1 MKTLRDYLDLVFR
14 SLMHRQ
20 LRSWLTIIGILIG
33 VAAVVALVS
42 LGQGFQKAIDD
53 EFAKLGKDRITV
65 MPGGT
70 LFGPLSASLTSAKL
84 TEDDVDAILSV
95 NGVESATGVMFQTA
109 TVQFNK
115 EKKELTVVGTATD
128 AKTVK
133 FVEGTG
139 MHVVEKGRQI
149 KSPDVYKADIGPKI
163 ANGTFDKQVKI
174 GDTLIIKGYEFEVVG
189 IQKKTG
195 TGTTDEIVRIPRDT
209 LKDIF
214 DKEEEYS
221 TISVKV
227 KSGFDPDA
235 VAEEI
240 IRKLRSERDVEKGKE
255 DFNVQTVGQ
264 ILETFNSIF
273 LLVQVVII
281 GIAAISL
288 VVGAIGIMNT
298 MYTAVLERTNEIGV
312 MKAIGAKN
320 HEILILF
327 LIESG
332 FLGMV
337 GGLIGIGLGI
347 AISKTVE
354 YVATQALGS
363 ALLKAYFP
371 WYLIVGAL
379 MFSFIIGSIAGTVP
393 AVQAS
398 KMKPVD
404 SLRYE

>member
-1 MKTLRDYLDLVFR
+1 
-14 SLMHRQ
+14 MHRK

-42 LGQGFQKAIDD
+42 LGQGFQKSIDD
-53 EFAKLGKDRITV
+53 EFAKLGKDRITI

-70 LFGPLSASLTSAKL
+70 LFGPLSASLSSAKL
-84 TEDDVDAILSV
+84 TEDDVDAISSV
-95 NGVESATGVMFQTA
+95 NGVEFATGLMFQTA
-109 TVQFNK
+109 IVQFGK
-115 EKKELTVVGTATD
+115 EKKELPVVGTATD

-133 FVEGTG
+133 LVEGTG

-149 KSPDVYKADIGPKI
+149 KSPDVYKVDIGPKI

-174 GDTLIIKGYEFEVVG
+174 GDKLIIKGYEFEVVG

-209 LKDIF
+209 LRDIF
-214 DKEEEYS
+214 EKEEDYA

-227 KSGFDPDA
+227 NAGFDPDA

-240 IRKLRSERDVEKGKE
+240 IRKLRSERNVEKGNE

-288 VVGAIGIMNT
+288 IVGAIGIMNT

-332 FLGMV
+332 FLGMA

-347 AISKTVE
+347 GISKTVE
-354 YVATQALGS
+354 FVATNALGS
-363 ALLKAYFP
+363 SLLKAYFP

-379 MFSFIIGSIAGTVP
+379 MFSFIVGSIAGTVP

>member
-1 MKTLRDYLDLVFR
+1 MKTIRDYLDLVFR

-65 MPGGT
+65 TPGGT
-70 LFGPLSASLTSAKL
+70 LFGPLSASLSSAKL
-84 TEDDVDAILSV
+84 TKDDVNAISSV
-95 NGVESATGVMFQTA
+95 RGVEFATGLMFQTA
-109 TVQFNK
+109 TVQFDK
-115 EKKELTVVGTATD
+115 EKKELPVVGTATD

-133 FVEGTG
+133 LVEETG
-139 MHVVEKGRQI
+139 MHIVEKGRQI

-163 ANGTFDKQVKI
+163 ANGTFKKQVKI
-174 GDTLIIKGYEFEVVG
+174 GDKLIIKGYEFEVIG

-195 TGTTDEIVRIPRDT
+195 TGTTDQIVRIPRDT
-209 LKDIF
+209 LKNIF
-214 DKEEEYS
+214 NKEENYA

-227 KSGFDPDA
+227 ASGFDPDS
-235 VAEEI
+235 VAEDI
-240 IRKLRSERDVEKGKE
+240 IRKLRSQRNVEKGKE

-288 VVGAIGIMNT
+288 IVGAVGIMNT

-332 FLGMV
+332 FLGLV
-337 GGLIGIGLGI
+337 GGLIGVGLGI
-347 AISKTVE
+347 GISRIIE
-354 YVATQALGS
+354 FFAANALGS
-363 ALLKAYFP
+363 SLLKAYFP